1 MFNRKIRSG
10 VRSPLLAILLI
21 AAFAGTAIA
30 TSASGFIATPLSR
43 GTLGDPVQY
52 NLGAIK
58 FQTKAAV
65 DVATA
70 TVTIAPLGSSG
81 WHSHPGIVFVTV
93 KQGTVTFYD
102 QACEASDHGAGSAFI
117 EATGDGPGLARNE
130 SSSVTAIVYVTYV
143 VPTGVALR
151 INEANPGCPQN

>member
-1 MFNRKIRSG
+1 VSNSKIHSAI
-10 VRSPLLAILLI
+10 RSPLLAFLLI
-21 AAFAGTAIA
+21 ATFAGTALA
-30 TSASGFIATPLSR
+30 TGASGFTSTLLSR
-43 GTLGDPVQY
+43 GTMSDSVQY

-70 TVTIAPLGSSG
+70 TVTIDPLGSSG

-102 QACEASDHGAGSAFI
+102 QSCAPSVHGAGTVFI

-130 SSSVTAIVYVTYV
+130 SSSVTAIAYVTYI
-143 VPTGVALR
+143 VPIGVALR
-151 INEANPGCPQN
+151 ISEANPGCPQN